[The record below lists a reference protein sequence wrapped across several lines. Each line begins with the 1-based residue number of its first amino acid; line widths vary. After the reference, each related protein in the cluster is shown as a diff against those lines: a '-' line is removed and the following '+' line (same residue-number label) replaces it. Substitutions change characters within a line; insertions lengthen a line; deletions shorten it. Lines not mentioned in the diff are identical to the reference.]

1 MIKYMEKYVLD
12 TNVFFNMEPGLGLG
26 KKTEEVVI
34 NVTKIGKDMKK
45 EKKGELFM
53 PPRAIDEFL
62 SFFKDKEQEFIT
74 DFLSVI
80 TIKSPD
86 ISKMQFSSGV
96 FYKIVQDIRNR
107 SYKGLNIGEEEIQNA
122 GHKMMGKKDLK
133 KQEFEMEIG
142 GVIKSFRERYRK
154 ATRFGFLDSL
164 ADLDVIVLAKEQD
177 AFLITSDEG
186 VLKWAKLF
194 GVKEMPA
201 LAWKKRFLLE

>member
-26 KKTEEVVI
+26 KKTEEVVVA
-34 NVTKIGKDMKK
+34 VTKIGKDIKK
-45 EKKGELFM
+45 EKKGELLM

-107 SYKGLNIGEEEIQNA
+107 SYRGLNIGEEEIQSA
-122 GHKMMGKKDLK
+122 GKKLMGKKDLK

-177 AFLITSDEG
+177 AFLVSSDEG

-201 LAWKKRFLLE
+201 AAWKKRFLLE

>member
-1 MIKYMEKYVLD
+1 MEKYVLD
-12 TNVFFNMEPGLGLG
+12 TNLFFNMEPGLGIG
-26 KKTEEVVI
+26 RKTEEVVI
-34 NVTKIGKDMKK
+34 SVTKTGKRMKK
-45 EKKGELFM
+45 EKKGELLM
-53 PPRAIDEFL
+53 PPRAVDEFL

-96 FYKIVQDIRNR
+96 FYKLIQDVRNR
-107 SYKGLNIGEEEIQNA
+107 SYKGLNIAEEEIQNA
-122 GHKMMGKKDLK
+122 GKKMMGKKDLK

-164 ADLDVIVLAKEQD
+164 ADLDVIILAKEQN
-177 AFLITSDEG
+177 AHLVSLDEG

>member
-26 KKTEEVVI
+26 KKTEEVVVA
-34 NVTKIGKDMKK
+34 VTKIGKNIKK
-45 EKKGELFM
+45 EKKGELLM

-107 SYKGLNIGEEEIQNA
+107 SYRGLNIGEEEIQSA
-122 GHKMMGKKDLK
+122 GKKLMGKKDLK

-177 AFLITSDEG
+177 AFLVSSDEG

-201 LAWKKRFLLE
+201 AAWKKRFLLE